1 MVETV
6 FNRVIGVI
14 TLDEFGGAPQPL
26 IPRGI
31 AVSPDGNRL
40 YVTDGGGNRLFVIDT
55 TANHAI
61 VSIVPV
67 GKKPYGV
74 AVSPDSQ
81 RVYVAN
87 QNDNTVSIVDGRSNA
102 VIATI
107 PAGLEPWAFGQFV
120 GPLAT
125 VAPPTFDPPGSGA
138 VYALGVTVKITSSTP
153 GASIRYTQDGS
164 IPTATTG
171 TLISNGQSVELTPSA
186 TTDKVV
192 LKAVAF
198 KSGWAD
204 SEVSDCLLYTSRCV
218 SETAT
223 SHSSI

>member
-1 MVETV
+1 MS
-6 FNRVIGVI
+6 VI
-14 TLDEFGGAPQPL
+14 
-26 IPRGI
+26 
-31 AVSPDGNRL
+31 
-40 YVTDGGGNRLFVIDT
+40 
-55 TANHAI
+55 
-61 VSIVPV
+61 
-67 GKKPYGV
+67 
-74 AVSPDSQ
+74 
-81 RVYVAN
+81 
-87 QNDNTVSIVDGRSNA
+87 DGRSNA
-102 VIATI
+102 VITTI
-107 PAGLEPWAFGQFV
+107 PVGQAPWAFGQFV

-138 VYALGVTVKITSSTP
+138 VYALGVTVKITSPTP

-204 SEVSDCLLYTSRCV
+204 SEVSEATYTINRLSFL
-218 SETAT
+218 SGG
-223 SHSSI
+223 SNP